1 MFDRTKNNKKKNKE
15 AVTVNGKEW
24 TKESLKDLLKRNDK
38 AVYRAILLLYS
49 FQTDEE
55 KYFENVTTVNGKGF
69 NKFDAELMSSYARQL
84 KSGRELSERQMFSAR
99 PKILKYVGQILNYM
113 REREEQKLTLQ
124 N

>member
-1 MFDRTKNNKKKNKE
+1 MFDRNKDNKKKNKE
-15 AVTVNGKEW
+15 AVIVNGKTW

-55 KYFENVTTVNGKGF
+55 KYFENVQTVNGKGF
-69 NKFDAELMSSYARQL
+69 NKFDVELLSSYARQI
-84 KSGRELSERQMFSAR
+84 KNGRELTEKQMYSAR

>member
-1 MFDRTKNNKKKNKE
+1 MFDRNKDNKKKNKE
-15 AVTVNGKEW
+15 AVIVNDKEW

-55 KYFENVTTVNGKGF
+55 KYFENVQTVNGKGF
-69 NKFDAELMSSYARQL
+69 NKFDVELLSSYARQI
-84 KSGRELSERQMFSAR
+84 KNGRELTERQMYSAR

>member
-1 MFDRTKNNKKKNKE
+1 MFDRNKDNKKKNKE
-15 AVTVNGKEW
+15 AVIVNGKTW

-55 KYFENVTTVNGKGF
+55 KYFENVQTVNGKGF
-69 NKFDAELMSSYARQL
+69 NKFDVELLSSYARQI
-84 KSGRELSERQMFSAR
+84 KNDRELTERQMYSAR